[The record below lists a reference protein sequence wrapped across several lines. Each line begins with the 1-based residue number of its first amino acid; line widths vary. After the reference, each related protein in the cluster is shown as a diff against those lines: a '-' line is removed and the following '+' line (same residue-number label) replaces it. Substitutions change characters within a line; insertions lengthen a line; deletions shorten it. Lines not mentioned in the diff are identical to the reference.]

1 MGTVALPT
9 LNERG
14 FSKKL
19 SLGSLA
25 AGGTMG
31 ILIPPSIALIIYGSL
46 TNNSISQLFVAGV
59 IPGIALTLTFIVYLM
74 FASMYV
80 GTTGTIVVSWSD
92 RLKALP
98 AMVPPLVIFFIVMGS
113 IYFGLATP
121 TESAALGIMA
131 SLFFAWRTGRLSAE
145 MLHKCFVNTA
155 QLTGMIILI
164 ITAAFILNLT
174 LSLLGIAEMLTQ
186 SVMSLDL
193 TLTQLTLVMIVFYI
207 VLGMFLDVL
216 SIQVATIPIA
226 YPIMTA
232 AGADP
237 IWFGIFIVLM
247 SEVAMI
253 TPPML
258 FLPLSSFFLFLFRFL
273 FLFLCFLF
281 HRSPF
286 SSPFV
291 PSELSPSSTS
301 SSSSSSSSFF
311 NSFHPHH
318 LPLLPRPLLLPPSF
332 LLLSHFSFF
341 LNSLHHHHLPI
352 LPPCLFFLLLPSSFL
367 PLSSFLFLLHPL
379 HPPPSFLP
387 SFRPSFL
394 PALTTPSVHSFQTSA
409 KPDCQQPPPDTGG
422 ATGLSNLRGAG
433 SPFCSASVSP
443 QHLHPAPDGTA
454 ERFLTAK

>member
-1 MGTVALPT
+1 MPVAYVFIFFLAGLTLLFLGIPISPVMAIIGLTGGLLAFGFPFMNSIGNVVWGVHNSFILTAVPLFILMGEILLRSGVADRMYESLAKWMNWLPGNLLHTNIGCCALFSATTGSSVACAATVGTVALPT

-59 IPGIALTLTFIVYLM
+59 IPGIALTFAFIAYLM
-74 FASMYV
+74 CASMYV
-80 GTTGTIVVSWSD
+80 GTTGTIAVSWSE
-92 RLKALP
+92 RIKALP

-131 SLFFAWRTGRLSAE
+131 SLFFAWRSGRLTLE
-145 MLHKCFVNTA
+145 MLHKSFVNTA

-186 SVMSLDL
+186 QVMSLDL
-193 TLTQLTLVMIVFYI
+193 TLTQLTLVMILFYI

-253 TPPML
+253 TPPMGMNL
-258 FLPLSSFFLFLFRFL
+258 FVIQGVRQDKGPLSDVIWGAM
-273 FLFLCFLF
+273 
-281 HRSPF
+281 PF
-286 SSPFV
+286 ALIMLAFTVMLIFV
-291 PSELSPSSTS
+291 PDLVTW
-301 SSSSSSSSFF
+301 
-311 NSFHPHH
+311 
-318 LPLLPRPLLLPPSF
+318 
-332 LLLSHFSFF
+332 
-341 LNSLHHHHLPI
+341 
-352 LPPCLFFLLLPSSFL
+352 LPS
-367 PLSSFLFLLHPL
+367 
-379 HPPPSFLP
+379 
-387 SFRPSFL
+387 
-394 PALTTPSVHSFQTSA
+394 
-409 KPDCQQPPPDTGG
+409 KMKG
-422 ATGLSNLRGAG
+422 
-433 SPFCSASVSP
+433 
-443 QHLHPAPDGTA
+443 
-454 ERFLTAK
+454 

>member
-1 MGTVALPT
+1 MGEILLRSGVADKMYNALAKWMNWLPGNLLHTNIGCCALFAATTGSSVACAATVGTVALPT

-59 IPGIALTLTFIVYLM
+59 VPGIVLTLAFLVYLM
-74 FASMYV
+74 IASISIKN
-80 GTTGTIVVSWSD
+80 TGIIKVSWHE
-92 RLKALP
+92 RIRALP
-98 AMVPPLVIFFIVMGS
+98 EMLPPLFIFFIVMGS

-121 TESAALGIMA
+121 TESAALGIIA
-131 SLFFAWRTGRLSAE
+131 SLFFAWRGGKLTFA

-186 SVMSLDL
+186 QVLTLDL
-193 TLTQLTLVMIVFYI
+193 TLTQLTLVMILFYI

-253 TPPML
+253 TPPMGMNL
-258 FLPLSSFFLFLFRFL
+258 FVIQGVRQDKGPLSDVIWGSLPFALIMLAFTVFLIFY
-273 FLFLCFLF
+273 
-281 HRSPF
+281 PE
-286 SSPFV
+286 V
-291 PSELSPSSTS
+291 VTW
-301 SSSSSSSSFF
+301 
-311 NSFHPHH
+311 
-318 LPLLPRPLLLPPSF
+318 
-332 LLLSHFSFF
+332 
-341 LNSLHHHHLPI
+341 
-352 LPPCLFFLLLPSSFL
+352 
-367 PLSSFLFLLHPL
+367 
-379 HPPPSFLP
+379 
-387 SFRPSFL
+387 L
-394 PALTTPSVHSFQTSA
+394 PA
-409 KPDCQQPPPDTGG
+409 KM
-422 ATGLSNLRGAG
+422 RG
-433 SPFCSASVSP
+433 
-443 QHLHPAPDGTA
+443 
-454 ERFLTAK
+454 

>member
-1 MGTVALPT
+1 MLAEILIFFVAGLALLFLGVPISPVMAIIGLIGGLLAFGYPFMNSIGSVVWGVHNSFILTAVPLFILMGEILLRSGVADKMYNALAKWMNWLPGNLLHTNIGCCALFAATTGSSVACAATVGTVALPT

-59 IPGIALTLTFIVYLM
+59 IPGIVLTLAFFVYLM
-74 FASMYV
+74 IASISIKN
-80 GTTGTIVVSWSD
+80 TGIIKVSWPE
-92 RLKALP
+92 RIRALP
-98 AMVPPLVIFFIVMGS
+98 EMLPPLFIFFIVMGS

-121 TESAALGIMA
+121 TESAALGIIA
-131 SLFFAWRTGRLSAE
+131 SLFFAWRGGKLTFA

-186 SVMSLDL
+186 QVLTLDL
-193 TLTQLTLVMIVFYI
+193 TLTQLTLVMILFYI

-253 TPPML
+253 TPPMGMNL
-258 FLPLSSFFLFLFRFL
+258 FVIQGVRQDKGPLSDVIWGALPFALIMLAFTVFLIFY
-273 FLFLCFLF
+273 
-281 HRSPF
+281 PE
-286 SSPFV
+286 V
-291 PSELSPSSTS
+291 VTW
-301 SSSSSSSSFF
+301 
-311 NSFHPHH
+311 
-318 LPLLPRPLLLPPSF
+318 
-332 LLLSHFSFF
+332 
-341 LNSLHHHHLPI
+341 
-352 LPPCLFFLLLPSSFL
+352 
-367 PLSSFLFLLHPL
+367 
-379 HPPPSFLP
+379 
-387 SFRPSFL
+387 L
-394 PALTTPSVHSFQTSA
+394 PA
-409 KPDCQQPPPDTGG
+409 KM
-422 ATGLSNLRGAG
+422 RG
-433 SPFCSASVSP
+433 
-443 QHLHPAPDGTA
+443 
-454 ERFLTAK
+454 

>member
-1 MGTVALPT
+1 MLAEILIFFVAGLALLFLGVPISPVMAIIGLIGGLLAFGYPFMNSIGSVVWGVHNSFILTAVPLFILMGEILLRSGVADKMYNALAKWMNWLPGNLLHTNIGCCALFAATTGSSVACAATVGTVALPT

-59 IPGIALTLTFIVYLM
+59 IPGIVLTLAFIAYLM
-74 FASMYV
+74 IASISIKN
-80 GTTGTIVVSWSD
+80 TGVIKVSWPE
-92 RLKALP
+92 RIRALP
-98 AMVPPLVIFFIVMGS
+98 EMLPPLFIFFIVMGS

-121 TESAALGIMA
+121 TESAALGIIA
-131 SLFFAWRTGRLSAE
+131 SLFFAWRGGKLTFA

-186 SVMSLDL
+186 QVLTLDL
-193 TLTQLTLVMIVFYI
+193 TLTQLTLVMILFYI

-253 TPPML
+253 TPPMGMNL
-258 FLPLSSFFLFLFRFL
+258 FVIQGVRQDKGPLSDVIWGALPFALIMLAFTVFLIFF
-273 FLFLCFLF
+273 
-281 HRSPF
+281 PE
-286 SSPFV
+286 V
-291 PSELSPSSTS
+291 VTW
-301 SSSSSSSSFF
+301 
-311 NSFHPHH
+311 
-318 LPLLPRPLLLPPSF
+318 
-332 LLLSHFSFF
+332 
-341 LNSLHHHHLPI
+341 
-352 LPPCLFFLLLPSSFL
+352 
-367 PLSSFLFLLHPL
+367 
-379 HPPPSFLP
+379 
-387 SFRPSFL
+387 L
-394 PALTTPSVHSFQTSA
+394 PA
-409 KPDCQQPPPDTGG
+409 KM
-422 ATGLSNLRGAG
+422 RG
-433 SPFCSASVSP
+433 
-443 QHLHPAPDGTA
+443 
-454 ERFLTAK
+454 

>member
-1 MGTVALPT
+1 MLAEILIFFVAGLALLFLGIPISPVMAIIGLIGGLLAFGYPFMNSIGSVVWGVHNSFILTAVPLFILMGEILLRSGVADKMYNALAKWMNWLPGNLLHTNIGCCALFAATTGSSVACAATVGTVALPT

-59 IPGIALTLTFIVYLM
+59 IPGIVLTLAFFVYLAI
-74 FASMYV
+74 ASISIKN
-80 GTTGTIVVSWSD
+80 TGIIKVSWPE
-92 RLKALP
+92 RIRALP
-98 AMVPPLVIFFIVMGS
+98 EMLPPLFIFFIVMGS

-121 TESAALGIMA
+121 TESAALGIIA
-131 SLFFAWRTGRLSAE
+131 SLFFAWRGGKLTFA

-186 SVMSLDL
+186 QVLTLDL
-193 TLTQLTLVMIVFYI
+193 TLTQLTMVMILFYI

-253 TPPML
+253 TPPMGMNL
-258 FLPLSSFFLFLFRFL
+258 FVIQGVRQDKGPLSDVIWGALPFALIMLVFTVFLIFY
-273 FLFLCFLF
+273 
-281 HRSPF
+281 PE
-286 SSPFV
+286 V
-291 PSELSPSSTS
+291 VTW
-301 SSSSSSSSFF
+301 
-311 NSFHPHH
+311 
-318 LPLLPRPLLLPPSF
+318 LP
-332 LLLSHFSFF
+332 
-341 LNSLHHHHLPI
+341 
-352 LPPCLFFLLLPSSFL
+352 
-367 PLSSFLFLLHPL
+367 
-379 HPPPSFLP
+379 
-387 SFRPSFL
+387 
-394 PALTTPSVHSFQTSA
+394 T
-409 KPDCQQPPPDTGG
+409 KMKG
-422 ATGLSNLRGAG
+422 
-433 SPFCSASVSP
+433 
-443 QHLHPAPDGTA
+443 
-454 ERFLTAK
+454 

>member
-1 MGTVALPT
+1 MPITDVLIFFLAGLGLLFLGVPISPVMAIIGLVGGLLAFGYPFMNSIGNVVWGVHNSFILTAVPLFILMGEILLRSGVADRMYESLAKWMNWLPGNLLHTNIGCCALFSATTGSSVACAATVGTVALPT

-92 RLKALP
+92 RIKALP

-131 SLFFAWRTGRLSAE
+131 SLFFAWRTGRLSSE

-253 TPPML
+253 TPPMGMNL
-258 FLPLSSFFLFLFRFL
+258 FVIQGVRQDKGPLSDVIWGAL
-273 FLFLCFLF
+273 
-281 HRSPF
+281 PF
-286 SSPFV
+286 ALIMLAFTVMLIFV
-291 PSELSPSSTS
+291 PDLVTW
-301 SSSSSSSSFF
+301 
-311 NSFHPHH
+311 
-318 LPLLPRPLLLPPSF
+318 
-332 LLLSHFSFF
+332 
-341 LNSLHHHHLPI
+341 
-352 LPPCLFFLLLPSSFL
+352 LPS
-367 PLSSFLFLLHPL
+367 
-379 HPPPSFLP
+379 
-387 SFRPSFL
+387 
-394 PALTTPSVHSFQTSA
+394 
-409 KPDCQQPPPDTGG
+409 KMKGG
-422 ATGLSNLRGAG
+422 A
-433 SPFCSASVSP
+433 
-443 QHLHPAPDGTA
+443 
-454 ERFLTAK
+454 

>member
-1 MGTVALPT
+1 MVLDILIFFVAGLGLLFLGIPISPVMVVIGLIGGLLAFGYPFMNSIGNVVWGVHNSFILTAVPLFILMGEILLRSGVADKMYNALAKWMNWLPGNLLHTNIGCCALFAATTGSSVACAATVGTVALPT

-25 AGGTMG
+25 AGGTLG

-59 IPGIALTLTFIVYLM
+59 IPGIIVTLAFIVYLM
-74 FASMYV
+74 IASICIKN
-80 GTTGTIVVSWSD
+80 TGIIKVSWPE
-92 RLKALP
+92 RIRALP
-98 AMVPPLVIFFIVMGS
+98 EMLPPLFIFFIVMGS

-121 TESAALGIMA
+121 TESAALGILA
-131 SLFFAWRTGRLSAE
+131 SLFFAWRGGKLTFA
-145 MLHKCFVNTA
+145 MLHKCFINTA

-186 SVMSLDL
+186 QVLTLDL
-193 TLTQLTLVMIVFYI
+193 TLTQLTLVMILFYI

-253 TPPML
+253 TPPMGMNL
-258 FLPLSSFFLFLFRFL
+258 FVIQGVRQDKGPLSDVIWGSLPFALIMLAFTVFLIFF
-273 FLFLCFLF
+273 
-281 HRSPF
+281 PE
-286 SSPFV
+286 V
-291 PSELSPSSTS
+291 VTW
-301 SSSSSSSSFF
+301 
-311 NSFHPHH
+311 
-318 LPLLPRPLLLPPSF
+318 LP
-332 LLLSHFSFF
+332 
-341 LNSLHHHHLPI
+341 
-352 LPPCLFFLLLPSSFL
+352 
-367 PLSSFLFLLHPL
+367 
-379 HPPPSFLP
+379 
-387 SFRPSFL
+387 
-394 PALTTPSVHSFQTSA
+394 T
-409 KPDCQQPPPDTGG
+409 KMKG
-422 ATGLSNLRGAG
+422 
-433 SPFCSASVSP
+433 
-443 QHLHPAPDGTA
+443 
-454 ERFLTAK
+454 

>member
-1 MGTVALPT
+1 MAIIGLIGGLMAFGYPFMNSIGSVVWGVHNSFILTAVPLFILMGEILLRSGVADKMYGALAKWMNWLPGNLLHTNIGCCALFAATTGSSVACAATVGTVALPT

-59 IPGIALTLTFIVYLM
+59 IPGIVLTLAFFAYLM
-74 FASMYV
+74 IASISIKN
-80 GTTGTIVVSWSD
+80 TGIIKVSWLE
-92 RLKALP
+92 RIRALP
-98 AMVPPLVIFFIVMGS
+98 EMLPPLFIFFIVMGS

-131 SLFFAWRTGRLSAE
+131 SLFFAWRSGKLTFA
-145 MLHKCFVNTA
+145 MLHKCFINTA

-186 SVMSLDL
+186 QVLTLDL
-193 TLTQLTLVMIVFYI
+193 TLTQLTLVMILFYI

-253 TPPML
+253 TPPMGMNL
-258 FLPLSSFFLFLFRFL
+258 FVIQGVRRDKGPLSDVIWGALPFALIMLTFTVFLIFY
-273 FLFLCFLF
+273 
-281 HRSPF
+281 PE
-286 SSPFV
+286 V
-291 PSELSPSSTS
+291 VTW
-301 SSSSSSSSFF
+301 
-311 NSFHPHH
+311 
-318 LPLLPRPLLLPPSF
+318 LP
-332 LLLSHFSFF
+332 
-341 LNSLHHHHLPI
+341 
-352 LPPCLFFLLLPSSFL
+352 
-367 PLSSFLFLLHPL
+367 
-379 HPPPSFLP
+379 
-387 SFRPSFL
+387 
-394 PALTTPSVHSFQTSA
+394 T
-409 KPDCQQPPPDTGG
+409 KMKG
-422 ATGLSNLRGAG
+422 
-433 SPFCSASVSP
+433 
-443 QHLHPAPDGTA
+443 
-454 ERFLTAK
+454 

>member
-1 MGTVALPT
+1 MLAEILIFFVAGLALLFLGVPISPVMAIIGLIGGLLAFGYPFMNSIGSVVWGVHNSFILTAVPLFILMGEILLRSGVADKMYNALAKWMNWLPGNLLHTNIGCCALFAATTGSSVACAATVGTVALPT

-59 IPGIALTLTFIVYLM
+59 IPGIVLTLAFFVYLM
-74 FASMYV
+74 IASISIKN
-80 GTTGTIVVSWSD
+80 TGIVKVSWPE
-92 RLKALP
+92 RIRALP
-98 AMVPPLVIFFIVMGS
+98 EMLPPLFIFFIVMGS

-121 TESAALGIMA
+121 TESAALGIIA
-131 SLFFAWRTGRLSAE
+131 SLFFAWRGGKLTFA

-186 SVMSLDL
+186 QVLTLDL
-193 TLTQLTLVMIVFYI
+193 TLTQLTLVMILFYI

-253 TPPML
+253 PPPMGMNL
-258 FLPLSSFFLFLFRFL
+258 FVIQGVRQDKGPLSDVIWGSLPFALIMLAFTVFLIFF
-273 FLFLCFLF
+273 
-281 HRSPF
+281 PE
-286 SSPFV
+286 V
-291 PSELSPSSTS
+291 VTW
-301 SSSSSSSSFF
+301 
-311 NSFHPHH
+311 
-318 LPLLPRPLLLPPSF
+318 LP
-332 LLLSHFSFF
+332 
-341 LNSLHHHHLPI
+341 
-352 LPPCLFFLLLPSSFL
+352 
-367 PLSSFLFLLHPL
+367 
-379 HPPPSFLP
+379 
-387 SFRPSFL
+387 
-394 PALTTPSVHSFQTSA
+394 T
-409 KPDCQQPPPDTGG
+409 KMKG
-422 ATGLSNLRGAG
+422 
-433 SPFCSASVSP
+433 
-443 QHLHPAPDGTA
+443 
-454 ERFLTAK
+454 